1 MNASGDLLNLAVGS
15 NRTQPEAASSPLAG
29 FRHGGCILEQQ
40 LFPGQLQEFAV
51 AEQSFFREQRSL
63 QTVVPQRSA
72 VAEQSFFREQR
83 NLQTVFPQ
91 LSAVAEQSFFRKQRS
106 LQTAVP
112 EQLTVG
118 KVKAA

>member
-1 MNASGDLLNLAVGS
+1 LNASGDLLNLAVGS